1 MQHILHAGG
10 GELRDIG
17 TERMFQVGG
26 DVFPVYTLESLL
38 GAYAGQTEA
47 FHDAGAVLIIR
58 GDEGPSAVLVEKVLD
73 TRDLVVK
80 SMGQY
85 VPKLKGMIG
94 ATILGD
100 GSVTPVLDV
109 PELLRTH
116 VVSDQAPAFVTEN
129 VSHAEEPASVLVV
142 DDSLSARRSLAQFAE
157 DTGYHVLTARDG
169 LEAVPIIEEKRPDIL
184 LVDLEMPRMNGLELA
199 RHVRARETTASLPII
214 MITSRS
220 TGKHRQEARAAGVD
234 VYLTK
239 PFSEDEL
246 LQHMTA
252 LGGGK

>member
-1 MQHILHAGG
+1 MNAQRLS
-10 GELRDIG
+10 
-17 TERMFQVGG
+17 TERIPVLFQVGEE
-26 DVFPVYTLESLL
+26 VFPVYTLDALL
-38 GAYAGQTEA
+38 GAYAGQIEA
-47 FHDAGAVLIIR
+47 IHDAGAVLIIR
-58 GDEGPSAVLVEKVLD
+58 GDGGLSAVLVEKVLD

-116 VVSDQAPAFVTEN
+116 LVREQEPVLVTGDR
-129 VSHAEEPASVLVV
+129 SHAETPASVLVV

-169 LEAVPIIEEKRPDIL
+169 LEAVPLIEEQRPDIL

-199 RHVRARETTASLPII
+199 RHVRARETTATLPII

-246 LQHMTA
+246 LQHMAA
-252 LGGGK
+252 LGGGE